1 MLPECNT
8 EGKERNKAE
17 RAMNAKR
24 GRDNDKWEE
33 YETDE
38 V

>member
-1 MLPECNT
+1 M
-8 EGKERNKAE
+8 EGKETNKAGRE
-17 RAMNAKR
+17 MSVER

>member
-8 EGKERNKAE
+8 GGKERNKAGREMNVE
-17 RAMNAKR
+17 RE
-24 GRDNDKWEE
+24 RDNNKREE